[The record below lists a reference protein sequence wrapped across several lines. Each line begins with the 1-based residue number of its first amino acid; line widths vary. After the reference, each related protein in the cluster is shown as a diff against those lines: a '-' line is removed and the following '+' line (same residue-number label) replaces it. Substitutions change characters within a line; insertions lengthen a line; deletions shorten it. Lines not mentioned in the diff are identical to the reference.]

1 MSKKII
7 NFLLVVLG
15 IAAVLGGWL
24 LTKTEDPQGIM
35 TALPY
40 VLIGIGCGLFG
51 HGVGELIN
59 QKVYASHPE
68 QQRQAEIDRQD
79 ERNVMIAN
87 AAKSRGY
94 TMMVY
99 VFAAL
104 MVAFALMPNSMQFVI
119 PLVIA
124 YLFVTGYTAYWHI
137 RLDRKL

>member
-7 NFLLVVLG
+7 NFLLIVLG

-59 QKVYASHPE
+59 QKVYASHPK

-104 MVAFALMPNSMQFVI
+104 MVAFALMPDSMQFVI

-124 YLFVTGYTAYWHI
+124 YLFVIGYTAYWHI
-137 RLDRKL
+137 RLDKKL